1 MRGRPR
7 KTGQRG
13 SGTPVVTPTGLIV
26 NIKSAPDAE
35 VGKIQLEVISD
46 SATNCK
52 AISVTKPT
60 DMSLSVIRT
69 ESAPQTISITNRPV
83 ITTPAT
89 ENLESLDSD
98 DEKTEEQ
105 LCQEAELDMLH
116 SQLPGNSLNTKLNSM
131 IRKQVVKEKKSAKKE
146 EIAIKKEIARKT
158 DMNRIN
164 QIIGY
169 HNSEILE
176 KTEDARWMEENKGLD
191 WGLRM
196 KDLLPACKIELEY
209 DDKFMEEHKCEIIVF
224 DAYLRDPKGFVNS
237 SYAKGKSPEEIQRI
251 INDALEYQHIL

>member
-7 KTGQRG
+7 KTAKQPVPT
-13 SGTPVVTPTGLIV
+13 SVLNTPVVLST
-26 NIKSAPDAE
+26 IK
-35 VGKIQLEVISD
+35 
-46 SATNCK
+46 
-52 AISVTKPT
+52 
-60 DMSLSVIRT
+60 T
-69 ESAPQTISITNRPV
+69 ESAPQSVKIISSP
-83 ITTPAT
+83 TPDS
-89 ENLESLDSD
+89 EPLDSD

-158 DMNRIN
+158 DINRIN

-237 SYAKGKSPEEIQRI
+237 SYA
-251 INDALEYQHIL
+251 